1 MNEFAKDPFGV
12 SELDC
17 LPAQRINLHE
27 RMSAL
32 QFEMLSKRLDNLDKA
47 MERLERR
54 LWLIVF
60 GVVCCVPACACC
72 GLHWC
77 DSVCVGLRWLGL
89 MCVGLMLLARAWV
102 GVAVGCGGGGG
113 RAAPSAS

>member
-27 RMSAL
+27 RMAAL
-32 QFEMLSKRLDNLDKA
+32 QFEMLSKRLDDLDSA

-60 GVVCCVPACACC
+60 GVVGVILAQAFQ
-72 GLHWC
+72 
-77 DSVCVGLRWLGL
+77 SVLTVTPN
-89 MCVGLMLLARAWV
+89 LA
-102 GVAVGCGGGGG
+102 
-113 RAAPSAS
+113 

>member
-1 MNEFAKDPFGV
+1 MLNEFAKDPFGV

-27 RMSAL
+27 RRSAL
-32 QFEMLSKRLDNLDKA
+32 QFEMLSKRLDDLDRA

-60 GVVCCVPACACC
+60 GVVGVILAQAFQ
-72 GLHWC
+72 
-77 DSVCVGLRWLGL
+77 SVLTVTPN
-89 MCVGLMLLARAWV
+89 LA
-102 GVAVGCGGGGG
+102 
-113 RAAPSAS
+113 

>member
-32 QFEMLSKRLDNLDKA
+32 QFEMLSKRLDDLDSA

-60 GVVCCVPACACC
+60 GVVGVILAQAFQ
-72 GLHWC
+72 
-77 DSVCVGLRWLGL
+77 SVLTVTPS
-89 MCVGLMLLARAWV
+89 LA
-102 GVAVGCGGGGG
+102 
-113 RAAPSAS
+113 